1 MLDKSLLSFYSS
13 GYDDLCAKV
22 PSVYTLCQ
30 INIKTTTPLNERL
43 TCPTGGWCGVGL
55 QEASGLRDGA
65 QVVPDQRETQ
75 HPCQGG
81 GADLEQLQQRRLL
94 HPRPRRG
101 EDSNRKRAASVGEHC
116 NGDCPF
122 GLQTIVSWIG
132 SQANIFEKQKVREI
146 ASLIRDTDRHGK
158 ARIVDISEGEE
169 PEEMLKVS
177 AHFYY
182 VILFQEAWIKRK
194 NYLIIELINHV
205 QGKVQHFGKCNNCHV
220 RTLNMKRIKQT

>member
-1 MLDKSLLSFYSS
+1 M
-13 GYDDLCAKV
+13 
-22 PSVYTLCQ
+22 
-30 INIKTTTPLNERL
+30 
-43 TCPTGGWCGVGL
+43 
-55 QEASGLRDGA
+55 
-65 QVVPDQRETQ
+65 
-75 HPCQGG
+75 
-81 GADLEQLQQRRLL
+81 
-94 HPRPRRG
+94 
-101 EDSNRKRAASVGEHC
+101 GEHC

-158 ARIVDISEGEE
+158 ARIVDTSEGEE

-205 QGKVQHFGKCNNCHV
+205 QGKVQHFGKCKCNNCHI